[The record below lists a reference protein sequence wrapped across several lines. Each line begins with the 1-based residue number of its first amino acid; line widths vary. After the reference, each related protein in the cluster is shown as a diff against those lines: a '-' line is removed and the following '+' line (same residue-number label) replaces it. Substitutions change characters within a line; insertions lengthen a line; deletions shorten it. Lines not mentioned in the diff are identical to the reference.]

1 MRNARVLFAVL
12 STTALLAVGDGCR
25 ALKRPGM
32 TPPKIPLMVHNNG
45 FFDVDVSAVQSGGG
59 NGARLGTVTGNST
72 MSLSVRQTDL
82 QTGGI
87 LVLRLHAIGTNRSWV
102 SPAVAV
108 GPETHP
114 RLDIYSDAGGNLS
127 RSVLYTTVVPDTS
140 SGPR

>member
-1 MRNARVLFAVL
+1 MRNARLLLAVL
-12 STTALLAVGDGCR
+12 STAALLAVGDGCR
-25 ALKRPGM
+25 ALMRPGI

-72 MSLSVRQTDL
+72 ASLSVRQTDL

-102 SPAVAV
+102 SPAVSV

-140 SGPR
+140 SEPR